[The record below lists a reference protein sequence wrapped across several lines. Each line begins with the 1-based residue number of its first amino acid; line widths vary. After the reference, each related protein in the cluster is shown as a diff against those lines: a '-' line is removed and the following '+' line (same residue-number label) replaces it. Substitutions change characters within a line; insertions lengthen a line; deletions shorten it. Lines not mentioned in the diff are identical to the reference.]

1 MKRIGR
7 DIPGWPAYTVDNSG
21 IVRSYMNVYSMQGN
35 GKVLTNNKGCYR
47 LQRLGEDGKTE
58 YIWCSQRKLLA
69 AAKLGL
75 DPANVNLQ
83 DLVVNDKGEWV
94 NKQDYARQMGIKGLT
109 KSKCMK
115 AANKDEKIDRIHQQI
130 SLLQAQE
137 HYILT
142 GDISVLVSELEGMKE
157 KVFAYLRI
165 TRMSQHWDKDMFED
179 LFSNMRDK
187 FIVSVESGE
196 YYSNPFYLF
205 VYRLQEMMREV
216 RRRNA
221 AHISFNDNLLIKNY
235 GSF

>member
-1 MKRIGR
+1 MKRIGLP
-7 DIPGWPAYTVDNSG
+7 IPGWPAYTVDDSG
-21 IVRSYMNVYSMQGN
+21 IVRSYMNVYAMQVG
-35 GKVLTNNKGCYR
+35 GKVLTNNKRCYR
-47 LQRLGEDGKTE
+47 LHRLGEDGKTE
-58 YIWCSQRKLLA
+58 YLWCSQRKLLA

-94 NKQDYARQMGIKGLT
+94 NRRDYARQMGIKGVA

-115 AANKDEKIDRIHQQI
+115 AANKDEKIARIHQQI

-142 GDISVLVSELEGMKE
+142 GDMSILLNELEDMKE

-165 TRMSQHWDKDMFED
+165 SRMSQHWDKDIYED
-179 LFSNMRDK
+179 LFSNLRDK
-187 FIVSVESGE
+187 FLESVEGGE
-196 YYSNPFYLF
+196 YYSNPFYIF

-235 GSF
+235 GKE